1 MSRMAVGDAA
11 ARLGLSASRVRQ
23 MLADGVLR
31 GERIG
36 RSWVI
41 EQSAIDAIADER
53 PGVGRPWQPQSA
65 WALLAVAGGDEA
77 EGSAVERFRA
87 RDRLAEHGLAGLVGR
102 LSARC
107 EVRRFYAHPAVLDD
121 LAGADD
127 VVLGGISAAGHC
139 GADVI
144 AAGVVDAYV
153 KASMVDALIDRY
165 ALDERAERPNVIVRV
180 VDDEFWSFAANERF
194 APWPVVAADL
204 LESDDA
210 RSRRAGAELAA
221 RR

>member
-1 MSRMAVGDAA
+1 MVRMAVGDAA
-11 ARLGLSASRVRQ
+11 ERLGLSERRVRQ

-36 RSWVI
+36 RSWVV

-53 PGVGRPWQPQSA
+53 PSVGRPWQPRSA

-102 LSARC
+102 LSARAV
-107 EVRRFYAHPAVLDD
+107 VRRFYAHPAVLDD
-121 LAGADD
+121 LVGADD
-127 VVLGGISAAGHC
+127 VVPGGISAARMH

-144 AAGVVDAYV
+144 AAGVVEAYV
-153 KASMVDALIDRY
+153 KASMVDVLVDRY
-165 ALDERAERPNVIVRV
+165 ALDERAERPNVIFRV
-180 VDDEFWSFAANERF
+180 VDDELWPFAAGERF
-194 APWPVVAADL
+194 APWPVVAVDL
-204 LESDDA
+204 LESEDA
-210 RSRRAGAELAA
+210 RSRRAGAQLAA

>member
-11 ARLGLSASRVRQ
+11 ARLGLSESRVRQ

-41 EQSAIDAIADER
+41 EQSAVDAIADDR
-53 PGVGRPWQPQSA
+53 PGVGRPWQPHSA

-107 EVRRFYAHPAVLDD
+107 EVRRFYAHPAVLDG
-121 LAGADD
+121 LAGDD
-127 VVLGGISAAGHC
+127 VVLGGISAAGHH

-144 AAGVVDAYV
+144 AAGVVEVYA
-153 KASMVDALIDRY
+153 KASMVDVLVDRY
-165 ALDERAERPNVIVRV
+165 ALDERAERPNVILRV
-180 VDDEFWSFAANERF
+180 VDDEHWPFATGERF
-194 APWPVVAADL
+194 APWPAVAVDL